1 MLRVTIE
8 KLGLPKVI
16 WMIKE
21 RCGSSV
27 GEDMVDEM
35 RFSSDLFQISKWQEE
50 TNEAVEALRLYP
62 DIPIGGIRDIRRA
75 LKRAERGGVLDPT
88 DFLDIAD
95 TLRCARRLRG
105 FIFEM
110 EAEIPHIKSLAEGI
124 VINEDLENRIKKTV
138 DQEGEIHDDA
148 SPKLAQIRRKI
159 KSLRERVQDRL
170 SGIIQSVELQ
180 KHLQDALITIRGDRY
195 VVPVKAESRSRIPG
209 LIHDQSASGAT
220 IFVEPYKIVELNN
233 ELRQAKSDE
242 KNEIDRILSEL
253 TERVAHDEKDL
264 GQTLFLLARIDFIL
278 AKGKLSHDMDGAS
291 PRLNRSGYINIR
303 QGRHPLIDKDEVVP
317 IDVYLGKDFKI
328 LIITGPNTGGKTV
341 TLKTVGL
348 LTLMAQLGLHIP
360 ALHNSEIAIF
370 DHIFVDIGDEQSIEQ
385 SLSTFSSHLNN
396 IIDILPR
403 VNEQTLILLDELG
416 AGTDPAEG
424 SVLAMAILEH
434 LTEKGC
440 LCVATTHYSELKSF
454 AYTMTGIENAS
465 VEFDAETL
473 RPTYRLLIGLPGK
486 SNAIEIA
493 SRLGL
498 NETIVRRSKELLS
511 TEEIQVSDL
520 IRGLEE
526 NRRISNLERQKA
538 ESLAQEVK

>member
-1 MLRVTIE
+1 M
-8 KLGLPKVI
+8 
-16 WMIKE
+16 
-21 RCGSSV
+21 
-27 GEDMVDEM
+27 
-35 RFSSDLFQISKWQEE
+35 
-50 TNEAVEALRLYP
+50 
-62 DIPIGGIRDIRRA
+62 
-75 LKRAERGGVLDPT
+75 
-88 DFLDIAD
+88 
-95 TLRCARRLRG
+95 
-105 FIFEM
+105 
-110 EAEIPHIKSLAEGI
+110 
-124 VINEDLENRIKKTV
+124 
-138 DQEGEIHDDA
+138 
-148 SPKLAQIRRKI
+148 
-159 KSLRERVQDRL
+159 
-170 SGIIQSVELQ
+170 
-180 KHLQDALITIRGDRY
+180 
-195 VVPVKAESRSRIPG
+195 
-209 LIHDQSASGAT
+209 
-220 IFVEPYKIVELNN
+220 
-233 ELRQAKSDE
+233 
-242 KNEIDRILSEL
+242 
-253 TERVAHDEKDL
+253 
-264 GQTLFLLARIDFIL
+264 
-278 AKGKLSHDMDGAS
+278 
-291 PRLNRSGYINIR
+291 
-303 QGRHPLIDKDEVVP
+303 
-317 IDVYLGKDFKI
+317 
-328 LIITGPNTGGKTV
+328 

-403 VNEQTLILLDELG
+403 VNEQTLVLLDELG

-538 ESLAQEVK
+538 ESLAQEVKEKKVKLEKKLADLEKEKADILIRANREARDVLRQARNHAKKLLEDLKASGESKSAKTLIRAKEAVREELRECGKDLIREAQN